1 MARKKKHAG
10 HVSHERWLISYADF
24 ITLLFAFFVV
34 MYASSQVDRAKTVQL
49 AAAIQAAFQQMG
61 MFHPS
66 SLEPPIESL
75 GSPSSSPA
83 PPSLATVTPSPELA
97 QLTTQAGI
105 LSSGRDLRLLATEL
119 KKELAPEILKH
130 QIQVNIR
137 KEGVV
142 VSLLEAGFY
151 PSGSAQLLPGSDAIL
166 ARIAAVVRHH
176 PNAVRIEGHTDN
188 VPIHNAL
195 FDSNW
200 ALSTT
205 RATEMVKIFIT
216 RFHFP
221 PDRLSAAGYA
231 QYHPVASNATA
242 AGRQRNR
249 RVDIVILPP
258 PGTAWLPLPDD
269 ATSDIVPNRAQTAAR
284 RLAPL
289 ASPVAKSPPMPEGTK
304 HKARER
310 SGAVP

>member
-10 HVSHERWLISYADF
+10 HVNHERWLISYADF

-34 MYASSQVDRAKTVQL
+34 MYASSQVDRAKTIQL

-97 QLTTQAGI
+97 QLTAQAGV

-188 VPIHNAL
+188 VPIHNAQ

-231 QYHPVASNATA
+231 QYHPVATNATA

-269 ATSDIVPNRAQTAAR
+269 ATADIVPNRAQTATR
-284 RLAPL
+284 RLTPSVAP
-289 ASPVAKSPPMPEGTK
+289 VEKSPPLPEGAK
-304 HKARER
+304 DKAKGR
-310 SGAVP
+310 SGAIP

>member
-130 QIQVNIR
+130 QIQVNIQ

-166 ARIAAVVRHH
+166 ARIAAVVRQH

-269 ATSDIVPNRAQTAAR
+269 ATTDIAPNRARTTAR
-284 RLAPL
+284 RLTPL
-289 ASPVAKSPPMPEGTK
+289 VSPAAKSRPMPEDTK
-304 HKARER
+304 HKAKGL

>member
-289 ASPVAKSPPMPEGTK
+289 ASLVAKSPPMPEGTK